1 MANAFIPYGAYW
13 STPFAK
19 WQGALAN
26 LNSIRLAASV
36 GRKFLEDKHIPREII
51 DLGILGI
58 TNPQPGSFYGLPW
71 LTGMLGLEEV
81 PGPTVQQACATS
93 ARALQMAA
101 AEVAQG
107 SAACALVVCADRMSN
122 GPVVYYPD
130 ASAPGGNGLTEK
142 WTLDNFAHD
151 PYAGNAMIDTAEN
164 ASARL
169 GIGSA
174 ELNEV
179 TLTRYAQYQ
188 AALADDRAFQRR
200 YMVEVP
206 LSDSGFRKQTGI
218 LAADE
223 GIFATTAEGLARL
236 KPVKPN
242 GTHSFGTQTHPA
254 DGNAGAM
261 VTTRE
266 RAREIGADPS
276 IEIELLGF
284 GQARVEKGYMPLAP
298 VPAAQVA
305 LARAGLS
312 IKDIDAVKTHNPFAA
327 NDLAFARA
335 TGFPLERMN
344 NYGCSLIWGH
354 PQGPTG
360 LRATI
365 ELIEE
370 LVLRGGGVGL
380 FTGCAAGDSGMA
392 LVLRVAAARGEGGAG
407 VSRQGTRN

>member
-1 MANAFIPYGAYW
+1 MANAFIPYGSYW

-26 LNSIRLAASV
+26 LNSIRLAAAV
-36 GRKFLEDKHIPREII
+36 GNRFLEDKRIPREEI

-71 LTGMLGLEEV
+71 LTGLLGLENV

-107 SAACALVVCADRMSN
+107 SAGCALVVCADRMSN

-142 WTLDNFAHD
+142 WTLDNFGHD
-151 PYAGNAMIDTAEN
+151 PFAKNAMIDTAEN
-164 ASARL
+164 ASERFKIS
-169 GIGSA
+169 GA

-179 TLTRYAQYQ
+179 TLARFAQYQ

-200 YMVEVP
+200 YMVEAP
-206 LSDSGFRKQTGI
+206 LSDSGFRRQTGV
-218 LAADE
+218 LGADE
-223 GIFATTAEGLARL
+223 GIFPTTAEGLAKL
-236 KPVKPN
+236 KPVKLD

-254 DGNAGAM
+254 DGNAGAI

-266 RAREIGADPS
+266 RARELSADKN
-276 IEIELLGF
+276 IEVELLGF
-284 GQARVEKGYMPLAP
+284 GQARVEKGFMPLAP
-298 VPAAQVA
+298 APAAQVA
-305 LARAGLS
+305 LKRAGLG
-312 IKDIDAVKTHNPFAA
+312 IKDVDAVKTHNPFAA
-327 NDLAFARA
+327 NDIAFARE

-360 LRATI
+360 LRSII

-370 LVLRGGGVGL
+370 LALRGGGVGL
-380 FTGCAAGDSGMA
+380 FSGCAAGDSGMA
-392 LVLRVAAARGEGGAG
+392 AVLRVSNAK
-407 VSRQGTRN
+407 

>member
-1 MANAFIPYGAYW
+1 MSHAFIPYGAYW

-19 WQGALAN
+19 WQGPLAN
-26 LNSIRLAASV
+26 LNSIRLAAEV
-36 GRKFLEDKHIPREII
+36 GRRFLDAKRIPRERI
-51 DLGILGI
+51 DLGLLGI

-71 LTGMLGLEEV
+71 LTGMLGLETV

-101 AEVAQG
+101 AEVALG
-107 SAACALVVCADRMSN
+107 SAGCALVVCADRMSN
-122 GPVVYYPD
+122 GPIVYYPD
-130 ASAPGGNGLTEK
+130 ASAPGGRGITES
-142 WTLDNFAHD
+142 WTLDNFAND
-151 PYAGNAMIDTAEN
+151 PFARNAMIDTAEN

-169 GIGSA
+169 GITTA

-179 TLTRYAQYQ
+179 TLARYAQYQ

-200 YMVEVP
+200 YMVDAPVF
-206 LSDSGFRKQTGI
+206 DSGFRKQTGA
-218 LAADE
+218 LEADD
-223 GIFATTAEGLARL
+223 GIFATTAEGLAKL
-236 KPVKPN
+236 KPVKPG

-254 DGNAGAM
+254 DGNAGM
-261 VTTRE
+261 IVTTRE
-266 RAREIGADPS
+266 QARELATDAA

-298 VPAAQVA
+298 VPAAQAA
-305 LARAGLS
+305 LKQAGLA
-312 IKDIDAVKTHNPFAA
+312 IDKIDAVKSHNPFAA
-327 NDLAFARA
+327 NDIAFARE
-335 TGFPLERMN
+335 TGFPLAKMN
-344 NYGCSLIWGH
+344 NYGCSLVWGH

-360 LRATI
+360 LRSTI

-392 LVLRVAAARGEGGAG
+392 LVLRVSGRRGG
-407 VSRQGTRN
+407 

>member
-1 MANAFIPYGAYW
+1 MANAFIPYGSYW
-13 STPFAK
+13 STPFAR

-26 LNSIRLAASV
+26 LNSIRLAAAV
-36 GRKFLEDKHIPREII
+36 GNRFLEDKRIPREEI

-71 LTGMLGLEEV
+71 LTGLLGLENV

-107 SAACALVVCADRMSN
+107 SAGCALVVCADRMSN

-142 WTLDNFAHD
+142 WTLDNFGHD
-151 PYAGNAMIDTAEN
+151 PFAKNAMIDTAEN
-164 ASARL
+164 ASERFKIS
-169 GIGSA
+169 GA

-179 TLTRYAQYQ
+179 TLARFAQYQ

-200 YMVEVP
+200 YMVEAP
-206 LSDSGFRKQTGI
+206 LSDSGFRRQTGV
-218 LAADE
+218 LGADE
-223 GIFATTAEGLARL
+223 GIFPTTAEGLAKL
-236 KPVKPN
+236 KPVKPD
-242 GTHSFGTQTHPA
+242 GTHTFGTQTHPA
-254 DGNAGAM
+254 DGNAGAI

-266 RAREIGADPS
+266 RARELSADKN
-276 IEIELLGF
+276 IEVELLGF
-284 GQARVEKGYMPLAP
+284 GQARVEKGFMPLAP
-298 VPAAQVA
+298 APAAQVA
-305 LARAGLS
+305 LKRAGLG
-312 IKDIDAVKTHNPFAA
+312 IKDVDAVKTHNPFAA
-327 NDLAFARA
+327 NDIAFARE

-360 LRATI
+360 LRSII

-370 LVLRGGGVGL
+370 LALRGGGVGL
-380 FTGCAAGDSGMA
+380 FSGCAAGDSGMA
-392 LVLRVAAARGEGGAG
+392 AVLRVSNAK
-407 VSRQGTRN
+407 

>member
-1 MANAFIPYGAYW
+1 MSHAFIPYGAYW

-19 WQGALAN
+19 WQGPLAN
-26 LNSIRLAASV
+26 LNSIRLAAEV
-36 GRKFLEDKHIPREII
+36 GRRFLDTRGIPRERI
-51 DLGILGI
+51 DLGLLGI

-71 LTGMLGLEEV
+71 LTGMLGLETV

-101 AEVAQG
+101 AEVALG
-107 SAACALVVCADRMSN
+107 SAGCALVVCADRMSN
-122 GPVVYYPD
+122 GPIVYYPD
-130 ASAPGGNGLTEK
+130 ATAPGGRGITES
-142 WTLDNFAHD
+142 WTLDNFAND
-151 PYAGNAMIDTAEN
+151 PFARNAMIDTAEN

-169 GIGSA
+169 GITTA
-174 ELNEV
+174 ELNEL
-179 TLTRYAQYQ
+179 TLARYAQYQ

-200 YMVEVP
+200 YMVDAPVF
-206 LSDSGFRKQTGI
+206 DSGFRKQTGA
-218 LAADE
+218 LTADE
-223 GIFATTAEGLARL
+223 GIFPTTAEGLAKL
-236 KPVKPN
+236 KPVKPG

-254 DGNAGAM
+254 DGNAGM
-261 VTTRE
+261 IVTTRE
-266 RAREIGADPS
+266 QARELATDAA

-298 VPAAQVA
+298 VPAAQAA
-305 LARAGLS
+305 LKQAGLA
-312 IKDIDAVKTHNPFAA
+312 IDKVDAVKSHNPFAA
-327 NDLAFARA
+327 NDIAFARE
-335 TGFPLERMN
+335 TGFPLAKMN

-360 LRATI
+360 LRSTM

-392 LVLRVAAARGEGGAG
+392 LVLRVSGRRGG
-407 VSRQGTRN
+407 

>member
-1 MANAFIPYGAYW
+1 MANAFIPYGSYW

-26 LNSIRLAASV
+26 LNSIRLAAEV
-36 GRKFLEDKHIPREII
+36 GRRFLETKRIPKERI

-71 LTGMLGLEEV
+71 LTGLLGLESV

-107 SAACALVVCADRMSN
+107 SAGCALIVCADRMSN

-130 ASAPGGNGLTEK
+130 ASAPGGRGITES
-142 WTLDNFAHD
+142 WTLDNFGHD
-151 PYAGNAMIDTAEN
+151 PYAKNAMIDTAEN

-169 GIGSA
+169 GVTMA

-179 TLTRYAQYQ
+179 TLARFAQYQ

-200 YMVEVP
+200 YMVEAP
-206 LSDSGFRKQTGI
+206 LFDSGFRRQTGT

-223 GIFATTAEGLARL
+223 GIFPTTAEGLAKL

-242 GTHSFGTQTHPA
+242 GTHTFGTQTHPA
-254 DGNAGAM
+254 DGNAGM
-261 VTTRE
+261 IVTTRE
-266 RAREIGADPS
+266 LARALSTDSA
-276 IEIELLGF
+276 IEVELLGF

-298 VPAAQVA
+298 APAAQVA
-305 LARAGLS
+305 LKQAGLT
-312 IKDIDAVKTHNPFAA
+312 IKDVDAVKSHNPFAA
-327 NDLAFARA
+327 NDIAFARD
-335 TGFPLERMN
+335 TGFPLGKMN

-360 LRATI
+360 LRSTI

-370 LVLRGGGVGL
+370 LALRGGGVGL

-392 LVLRVAAARGEGGAG
+392 LVLRVREAARK
-407 VSRQGTRN
+407 

>member
-1 MANAFIPYGAYW
+1 MSNAFIPYGAYW

-26 LNSIRLAASV
+26 LNSIRLAAEV
-36 GRKFLEDKHIPREII
+36 GRRFLDARPMARERI

-71 LTGMLGLEEV
+71 LTGMLGLASV

-101 AEVAQG
+101 AEIALG

-122 GPVVYYPD
+122 GPIVYYPD
-130 ASAPGGNGLTEK
+130 ATAPGGRGITEA

-151 PYAGNAMIDTAEN
+151 PFARNAMIDTAEN

-169 GIGSA
+169 GISSA
-174 ELNEV
+174 ELDAV
-179 TLTRYAQYQ
+179 TLARYAQYQ
-188 AALADDRAFQRR
+188 AALADERAFQRR
-200 YMVEVP
+200 YMVEAP
-206 LSDSGFRKQTGI
+206 LSDSGFRKSSGA

-223 GIFATTAEGLARL
+223 GIFPTTAAGLAKL
-236 KPVKPN
+236 KPVKPG

-254 DGNAGAM
+254 DGNAGM
-261 VTTRE
+261 IVTTRE
-266 RAREIGADPS
+266 QARALSADTA

-298 VPAAQVA
+298 VPAAQAA
-305 LARAGLS
+305 LQQAGLS
-312 IKDIDAVKTHNPFAA
+312 IGQVDAVKTHNPFAA
-327 NDLAFARA
+327 NDIAFARQ
-335 TGFPLERMN
+335 TGFALARMN

-360 LRATI
+360 LRSTI

-392 LVLRVAAARGEGGAG
+392 LVLRVSGARG
-407 VSRQGTRN
+407 

>member
-1 MANAFIPYGAYW
+1 MSHAFIPYGAYW

-19 WQGALAN
+19 WQGPLAN
-26 LNSIRLAASV
+26 LNSIRLAAEV
-36 GRKFLEDKHIPREII
+36 GRRFLDTRGIPRERI
-51 DLGILGI
+51 DLGLLGI

-71 LTGMLGLEEV
+71 LTGMLGLETV

-101 AEVAQG
+101 AEVALG
-107 SAACALVVCADRMSN
+107 SAGCALVVCADRMSN
-122 GPVVYYPD
+122 GPIVYYPD
-130 ASAPGGNGLTEK
+130 ATAPGGRGITES

-151 PYAGNAMIDTAEN
+151 PFARNAMIDTAEN

-169 GIGSA
+169 GITTA

-179 TLTRYAQYQ
+179 TLARYAQYQ

-206 LSDSGFRKQTGI
+206 VFDSGFRKQTGS

-223 GIFATTAEGLARL
+223 GIFATTAEGLAKL
-236 KPVKPN
+236 KPVKPG

-254 DGNAGAM
+254 DGNAGM
-261 VTTRE
+261 IVTTRE
-266 RAREIGADPS
+266 QARELATDAA

-298 VPAAQVA
+298 VPAAQAA
-305 LARAGLS
+305 LKQAGLA
-312 IKDIDAVKTHNPFAA
+312 IDKVDAVKSHNPFAA
-327 NDLAFARA
+327 NDIAFARE
-335 TGFPLERMN
+335 TGFPLAKMN

-360 LRATI
+360 LRSTM

-392 LVLRVAAARGEGGAG
+392 LVLRVSGRRGG
-407 VSRQGTRN
+407 

>member
-1 MANAFIPYGAYW
+1 MANAFIPYGSYW

-26 LNSIRLAASV
+26 LNSIRLAAAV
-36 GRKFLEDKHIPREII
+36 GNRFLEDKRIPREEI

-71 LTGMLGLEEV
+71 LTGLLGLENV

-107 SAACALVVCADRMSN
+107 SAGCALVVCADRMSN

-142 WTLDNFAHD
+142 WTLDNFGHD
-151 PYAGNAMIDTAEN
+151 PFAKNAMIDTAEN
-164 ASARL
+164 ASERFK
-169 GIGSA
+169 ISSA

-179 TLTRYAQYQ
+179 TLARFAQYQ

-200 YMVEVP
+200 YMVEAP
-206 LSDSGFRKQTGI
+206 LSDSGFRRQTGV
-218 LAADE
+218 LGADE
-223 GIFATTAEGLARL
+223 GIFPTTAEGLAKL
-236 KPVKPN
+236 KPVKPD
-242 GTHSFGTQTHPA
+242 GTHTFGTQTHPA
-254 DGNAGAM
+254 DGNAGAI

-266 RAREIGADPS
+266 RARELSADKN
-276 IEIELLGF
+276 IEVELLGF
-284 GQARVEKGYMPLAP
+284 GQARVENGFMPLAP
-298 VPAAQVA
+298 APAAQVA
-305 LARAGLS
+305 LKRAGLG
-312 IKDIDAVKTHNPFAA
+312 IKDVDAVKTHNPFAA
-327 NDLAFARA
+327 NDIAFARE

-360 LRATI
+360 LRSII

-370 LVLRGGGVGL
+370 LALRGGGVGL
-380 FTGCAAGDSGMA
+380 FSGCAAGDSGMA
-392 LVLRVAAARGEGGAG
+392 AVLRVSNAK
-407 VSRQGTRN
+407 